1 MWQVTRNSLQAI
13 ETIQN
18 ACASNM
24 FVDYCHRYGQ
34 IRDSAIHGRL
44 PRDILGLLDRSS
56 GLLEKITRKHHRH
69 GDSDA
74 IRLSVFPNYLRKMVS
89 FSFFVL
95 ADRVKCQRAI
105 LQSSSFL
112 LTKVKSPVS
121 TGYIVICLSSRTS
134 NILRNNGVIINRDNR
149 ILQISKFIDT
159 CLPSVQH

>member
-1 MWQVTRNSLQAI
+1 
-13 ETIQN
+13 
-18 ACASNM
+18 
-24 FVDYCHRYGQ
+24 
-34 IRDSAIHGRL
+34 
-44 PRDILGLLDRSS
+44 
-56 GLLEKITRKHHRH
+56 
-69 GDSDA
+69 
-74 IRLSVFPNYLRKMVS
+74 MVS